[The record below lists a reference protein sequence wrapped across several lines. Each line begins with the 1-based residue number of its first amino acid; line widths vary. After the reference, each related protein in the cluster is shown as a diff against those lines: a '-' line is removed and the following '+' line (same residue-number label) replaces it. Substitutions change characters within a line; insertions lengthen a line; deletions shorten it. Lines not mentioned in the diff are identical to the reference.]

1 MKRLRSGALL
11 LKHPLSVSALSLLA
25 LPYFCVAIGLTY
37 GIATE
42 IALFAMVSLGFN
54 LLLGY
59 TGLLSF
65 GHGLFFGFAAYA
77 AALTQIHWF
86 KDSMLLPII
95 FALASTALLACV
107 VGFLVLRRRGVY
119 FSLLTLAFTALGFY
133 IAYRWTEFTG
143 GESGLRG
150 VKRTLLLGI
159 DLDKQLAFYYFC
171 AAIAFA
177 VAWILL
183 RVVRSPFGSVL
194 VAIRENEQRAG
205 FAGYPVRRYKLAAFT
220 LSATVAG
227 LGGALFTF
235 LKLFAS
241 ADPLH
246 PNFSGEILAM
256 SIIGGSGSF
265 MGPPLGAA
273 FYALFREIL
282 SGYTASWMFWFGL
295 LFMGFILF
303 SPSGLIGLGKRLLA
317 PWRKEAETL
326 AAMAARVKPNPSQE
340 LPCSLLQAQPP
351 ERDAVLLS
359 AEHLSKK
366 FGDFQAVNDV
376 SIVLRHAR
384 LHALI
389 GPNGAGKTSLFNILS
404 GMYVQ
409 ESGSVSYAGRAI
421 TGLSPHRFAAL
432 GIARSFQITNLFQG
446 LSVFENLRLGV
457 QAHAAERFNFWRAK
471 ETLKGVNAETR
482 ALIRFLGLEGVE
494 DAQVSSLSYGG
505 QRLMEIGLALT
516 ARPRLLLLDEPLAGL
531 AAAERERIVA
541 MIRTL
546 SQHMS
551 VLLVEHDIDRVFE
564 FADRIT
570 AMANGVGLIEG
581 NAEQVS
587 GDRQVQEVY
596 LGSGR
601 KVVMHARSPAQAGEV
616 LLQLDGV
623 NTFYGKSHI
632 LHDVSMQVRAGE
644 VTALLGRNGAGK
656 SSTFRSIM
664 GLVTPASGT
673 VRFGGEII
681 SGRSPEHIARAGIG
695 LVPQGRRLFAGL
707 TVAEN
712 LRLGGLSRGG
722 ATVVRRA
729 GSGVSGNDSGLHG
742 VGSGKRGVGAGVSGA
757 GVHWDQERIFSYFP
771 RIRDKLG
778 TNADLLSGG
787 EQQMVAIA
795 RALSGNVKLLLLD
808 EPFEGLAP
816 AVVEEVFKS
825 LNQLRGEIAILIIE
839 HDLDLV
845 LALADRAYVLDRGL
859 VSHSGMAEPLLTDIE
874 FRKRVLWL

>member
-1 MKRLRSGALL
+1 MRRHPLLIAAAALALL
-11 LKHPLSVSALSLLA
+11 PWFTH
-25 LPYFCVAIGLTY
+25 AIGFTH

-42 IALFAMVSLGFN
+42 IALFAMVGLGFN

-77 AALTQIHWF
+77 TALAQIHWF
-86 KDSMLLPII
+86 KGSLLLPLL
-95 FALASTALLACV
+95 FGVASTGLLGAA

-119 FSLLTLAFTALGFY
+119 FSLLTLAFTALGFS
-133 IAYRWTEFTG
+133 IGFRWTDVTG

-150 VKRTLLLGI
+150 VTRPSVLGL
-159 DLDKQLAFYYFC
+159 DLEQQLVFYYFC
-171 AAIAFA
+171 AAIIFA
-177 VAWILL
+177 VAVVMW
-183 RVVRSPFGSVL
+183 RVVNSPFGSVL
-194 VAIRENEQRAG
+194 AAMRENEQRAG

-220 LSATVAG
+220 LSATITG

-273 FYALFREIL
+273 FYILFREIL

-295 LFMGFILF
+295 LFMAFILF
-303 SPSGLIGLGKRLLA
+303 SPSGLVGLGKRLLA

-326 AAMAARVKPNPSQE
+326 AAMASRVKPSPSQE
-340 LPCSLLQAQPP
+340 VPASLLQAQPP
-351 ERDAVLLS
+351 EPEAVLLT
-359 AEHLSKK
+359 AERVSKS
-366 FGDFQAVNDV
+366 FGDFKAVSDV
-376 SIVLRHAR
+376 SISLRHAR
-384 LHALI
+384 LQALI
-389 GPNGAGKTSLFNILS
+389 GPNGAGKTTLFNILS
-404 GMYVQ
+404 GMYIP
-409 ESGSVSYAGRAI
+409 ETGSMSFAGQAI
-421 TGLSPHRFAAL
+421 KGRSSHRFAAL

-446 LSVFENLRLGV
+446 LTVFENLRLGV
-457 QAHAAERFNFWRAK
+457 QAHAAERFNAWRPK
-471 ETLKGVNAETR
+471 ETLGRVNEETH
-482 ALIRFLGLEGVE
+482 ALVRFLGLEGVE
-494 DAQVSSLSYGG
+494 SAQVSSLSYGG
-505 QRLMEIGLALT
+505 QRLMEIGVALT
-516 ARPRLLLLDEPLAGL
+516 ARPKLLLLDEPLAGL
-531 AAAERERIVA
+531 AAAERERIVG

-546 SQHMS
+546 SKHMS

-570 AMANGVGLIEG
+570 AMANGVVLVEG

-601 KVVMHARSPAQAGEV
+601 KVLMHSRGAAQAGAT

-632 LHDVSMQVRAGE
+632 LHDISMEVRAGE

-656 SSTFRSIM
+656 SSTFKSIM
-664 GLVTPASGT
+664 GLAPTASGT
-673 VRFGGEII
+673 VRFDGRII
-681 SGRSPEHIARAGIG
+681 SGQTPEHIARAGIG
-695 LVPQGRRLFAGL
+695 LVPQGRRLFPGL

-722 ATVVRRA
+722 GAGAHRA
-729 GSGVSGNDSGLHG
+729 GAGA
-742 VGSGKRGVGAGVSGA
+742 RGAGA
-757 GVHWDQERIFSYFP
+757 GVHWNPERIFSYFP
-771 RIRDKLG
+771 RIRDKLD

-795 RALSGNVKLLLLD
+795 RALSGNVRLLMLD

-825 LNQLRGEIAILIIE
+825 LDQLRGEIAILIIE

-845 LALADRAYVLDRGL
+845 LALADRAYVLDRGH
-859 VSHSGMAEPLLTDIE
+859 VSHTGPAEPLLSDID
-874 FRKRVLWL
+874 FRKQVLWM

>member
-1 MKRLRSGALL
+1 MRKNPLLIAAVALALL
-11 LKHPLSVSALSLLA
+11 PL
-25 LPYFCVAIGLTY
+25 FTHAIGFTHSL
-37 GIATE
+37 ATE
-42 IALFAMVSLGFN
+42 IALFAMVGLGFN

-77 AALTQIHWF
+77 TALAHIHWF
-86 KDSMLLPII
+86 KDSLLQPLLFGVI
-95 FALASTALLACV
+95 STGLLGVA

-119 FSLLTLAFTALGFY
+119 FSLLTLAFTALGFS
-133 IAYRWTEFTG
+133 IAFRWTDVTG

-150 VKRTLLLGI
+150 ITRPSVLGL
-159 DLDKQLAFYYFC
+159 DLDQQLVFYYFC
-171 AAIAFA
+171 AAIIFA
-177 VAWILL
+177 VAVVMW
-183 RVVRSPFGSVL
+183 RVVNSPFGSVL
-194 VAIRENEQRAG
+194 VAIREREQRAS
-205 FAGYPVRRYKLAAFT
+205 FAGYPVQRYRLAAFVIT
-220 LSATVAG
+220 TIVMGIGGG
-227 LGGALFTF
+227 LYTF
-235 LKLFAS
+235 LKLFAA
-241 ADPLH
+241 ADPVH

-256 SIIGGSGSF
+256 SIIGGSRSF

-273 FYALFREIL
+273 FYILFREIL
-282 SGYTASWMFWFGL
+282 SGYTASWLFWFGL
-295 LFMGFILF
+295 LFMAFILY

-326 AAMAARVKPNPSQE
+326 AAMASRVKPNPSQE
-340 LPCSLLQAQPP
+340 VPSSLLQAQPP
-351 ERDAVLLS
+351 ERDTVLLS
-359 AEHLSKK
+359 AEHVSKK
-366 FGDFQAVNDV
+366 FGDFTAVDNV
-376 SIVLRHAR
+376 SINLRHGR

-389 GPNGAGKTSLFNILS
+389 GPNGAGKTTLFNLLS
-404 GMYVQ
+404 GMYIP
-409 ESGSVSYAGRAI
+409 ETGSLSYAGQGI
-421 TGLSPHRFAAL
+421 SGLSADRFAAL

-446 LSVFENLRLGV
+446 LTVFENLRLGV
-457 QAHAAERFNFWRAK
+457 QAHAAERFNTWRAK
-471 ETLKGVNAETR
+471 ETLESVNAETR
-482 ALIRFLGLEGVE
+482 ALVCFLGLEGVE
-494 DAQVSSLSYGG
+494 SAEVSSLSHGG

-516 ARPRLLLLDEPLAGL
+516 ARPRVLLLDEPLAGL
-531 AAAERERIVA
+531 AAAERERIVG

-570 AMANGVGLIEG
+570 AMANGVVLVEG

-601 KVVMHARSPAQAGEV
+601 KVVMHSRSAATTGQV
-616 LLQLDGV
+616 LLQLDNV

-632 LHDVSMQVRAGE
+632 LHGVNIEVRAGE

-664 GLVTPASGT
+664 GLVPTASGT
-673 VRFGGEII
+673 VRFDGKLINGHT
-681 SGRSPEHIARAGIG
+681 PEYIARAGIG
-695 LVPQGRRLFAGL
+695 LVPQGRRLFPGL

-722 ATVVRRA
+722 GEGVR
-729 GSGVSGNDSGLHG
+729 
-742 VGSGKRGVGAGVSGA
+742 GAGA
-757 GVHWDQERIFSYFP
+757 GVHWDQDRIFSYFP

-825 LNQLRGEIAILIIE
+825 LDQLRGEIAILIIE

-845 LALADRAYVLDRGL
+845 LALADRAYVLDRGH
-859 VSHSGMAEPLLTDIE
+859 VSHTGPAEPLLSDIE
-874 FRKRVLWL
+874 FRKQVLWL